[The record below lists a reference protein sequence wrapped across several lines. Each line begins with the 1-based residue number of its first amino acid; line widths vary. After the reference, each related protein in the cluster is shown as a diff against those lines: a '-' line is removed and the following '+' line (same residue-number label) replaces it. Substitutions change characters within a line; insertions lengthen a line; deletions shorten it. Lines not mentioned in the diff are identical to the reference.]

1 MLRDSLLER
10 ARDQMQDG
18 RLAAYAAEVAGHKR
32 DPYTLVEEILGK
44 IAKS

>member
-32 DPYTLVEEILGK
+32 DPYTLVEEIVSK